1 MCPLRRIAD
10 DRAGP
15 SALGIL
21 VPPGPRT
28 FLILRPRALPWDL
41 VLLRDDGATFHE
53 MSRPEAQAAAHCL
66 FAALED
72 GPDAGVDPFEAAHV
86 PGGCWLRVA
95 VRSYR
100 LVVCRRA
107 PGQAYRPAVFADVAG
122 AEAVAA
128 SLQAVLFPTGGAVQE
143 VYFNQHHFHP

>member
-1 MCPLRRIAD
+1 MCPLRRVAD

-15 SALGIL
+15 TALGIL

-41 VLLRDDGATFHE
+41 VLLRDDGVTFHE

-72 GPDAGVDPFEAAHV
+72 EPPAGVDPFEAAHV

-95 VRSYR
+95 VRGYR

-107 PGQAYRPAVFADVAG
+107 PGQPYRPAVLAD
-122 AEAVAA
+122 AEAEVVAA
-128 SLQAVLFPTGGAVQE
+128 SLQAVLFPAAGAVQE